1 MSILNLLERL
11 AEMFPK
17 QDYQNRLEN
26 YIALC
31 RPNSASEIEYCQKQF
46 ERQEFTRLG
55 L

>member
-1 MSILNLLERL
+1 MKIAKMLERL

-17 QDYQNRLEN
+17 QDYQTRLEN
-26 YIALC
+26 YISQFQ
-31 RPNSASEIEYCQKQF
+31 PKTASEIEHCQRQF

>member
-31 RPNSASEIEYCQKQF
+31 QPKTASEIEYCQKQF